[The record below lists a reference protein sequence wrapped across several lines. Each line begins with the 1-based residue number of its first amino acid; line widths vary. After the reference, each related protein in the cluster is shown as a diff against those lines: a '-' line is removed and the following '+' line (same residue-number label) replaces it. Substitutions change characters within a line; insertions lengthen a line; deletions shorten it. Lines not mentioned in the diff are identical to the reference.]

1 MPPFAV
7 YEHICF
13 DDAAKYME
21 RRKNV
26 MTNEQL
32 NTAFYK
38 KMFAEQEKYRNWL
51 LTQSPEEILNHSYEY
66 NIREDIL
73 LSFEN
78 NDLSDAQ
85 ARALLR
91 SAKPLA
97 DLFKEYDN
105 RVTKHMDNIWDTMES
120 HADEL
125 LNKKRENIRDE
136 R

>member
-1 MPPFAV
+1 
-7 YEHICF
+7 
-13 DDAAKYME
+13 
-21 RRKNV
+21 

-32 NTAFYK
+32 NTALYK

-51 LTQSPEEILNHSYEY
+51 LSQSPEKILNHSYEY

-105 RVTKHMDNIWDTMES
+105 RVTEHMDNIWDTVES

-125 LNKKRENIRDE
+125 LNKKREHIRDE

>member
-1 MPPFAV
+1 
-7 YEHICF
+7 
-13 DDAAKYME
+13 
-21 RRKNV
+21 

-32 NTAFYK
+32 NTALYK

-51 LTQSPEEILNHSYEY
+51 LSQSPKDILNHSYEY

-105 RVTKHMDNIWDTMES
+105 RVTEHMDSIGDAVES

-125 LNKKRENIRDE
+125 VHKKRDIIRDE

>member
-1 MPPFAV
+1 
-7 YEHICF
+7 
-13 DDAAKYME
+13 
-21 RRKNV
+21 

-32 NTAFYK
+32 NTALYK
-38 KMFAEQEKYRNWL
+38 KMFTEQEKYRNWL
-51 LTQSPEEILNHSYEY
+51 LSQSPEGILNHSYEY
-66 NIREDIL
+66 NLREDIL
-73 LSFEN
+73 LSLEN

-105 RVTKHMDNIWDTMES
+105 RVTEHMDSIWDAVES
-120 HADEL
+120 HADKL
-125 LNKKRENIRDE
+125 HKKHENIRDE

>member
-1 MPPFAV
+1 
-7 YEHICF
+7 
-13 DDAAKYME
+13 
-21 RRKNV
+21 

-32 NTAFYK
+32 NTALYK
-38 KMFAEQEKYRNWL
+38 KMFAEQKKYRDWL
-51 LTQSPEEILNHSYEY
+51 LLQSPEEILNHSYEY
-66 NIREDIL
+66 HIREDIL

-97 DLFKEYDN
+97 DLFKEHDN
-105 RVTKHMDNIWDTMES
+105 SITDHMENIWDAVES

-125 LNKKRENIRDE
+125 HKKREHIRDE

>member
-1 MPPFAV
+1 
-7 YEHICF
+7 
-13 DDAAKYME
+13 
-21 RRKNV
+21 

-32 NTAFYK
+32 NTALYK

-51 LTQSPEEILNHSYEY
+51 FSQSPKEILNHSYEY

-78 NDLSDAQ
+78 NDLSDAH

-105 RVTKHMDNIWDTMES
+105 RVTEHMDNIWDTVES

-125 LNKKRENIRDE
+125 HKKRENIRDE

>member
-1 MPPFAV
+1 
-7 YEHICF
+7 
-13 DDAAKYME
+13 
-21 RRKNV
+21 

-32 NTAFYK
+32 NTALYK

-51 LTQSPEEILNHSYEY
+51 LSQSPEEILNHSYEY

-85 ARALLR
+85 AGALLR

-105 RVTKHMDNIWDTMES
+105 RVTEHMDNIWDTVES

-125 LNKKRENIRDE
+125 LNKKREYNRDE

>member
-1 MPPFAV
+1 
-7 YEHICF
+7 
-13 DDAAKYME
+13 
-21 RRKNV
+21 

-32 NTAFYK
+32 NTALYK
-38 KMFAEQEKYRNWL
+38 KMFAEQKNFRDWL
-51 LTQSPEEILNHSYEY
+51 LSQSPEEILNHSYEY

-73 LSFEN
+73 LSLEN
-78 NDLSDAQ
+78 NDLSDTQ
-85 ARALLR
+85 ARALVR

-105 RVTKHMDNIWDTMES
+105 RVTEYMDNIWDTVES

-125 LNKKRENIRDE
+125 LHKKREHIRDE

>member
-1 MPPFAV
+1 
-7 YEHICF
+7 
-13 DDAAKYME
+13 
-21 RRKNV
+21 

-32 NTAFYK
+32 NTVLYK
-38 KMFAEQEKYRNWL
+38 KMFDEQKNFSDWL
-51 LTQSPEEILNHSYEY
+51 LSQSPEEILNHSYEY

-73 LSFEN
+73 LSLEN

-85 ARALLR
+85 AKALLR
-91 SAKPLA
+91 SSKPLA

-105 RVTKHMDNIWDTMES
+105 RVTEHMDNIWDAVES

-125 LNKKRENIRDE
+125 LHKKRENIRDE